1 MNLNKQ
7 QIEATRLIFNGVME
21 LQHIADKLGINVRTL
36 HRWRE
41 TDEFKEEI
49 ESLRKDFRKAT
60 RNEFLAMQEARLQF
74 KMERHKRIWRTIEK
88 RAEKAN
94 PDIPGDD
101 TGILITKTI
110 KTKDAEITESRIDHA
125 SLRELSRLEDS
136 IAKELGQD
144 KTPIEEEE
152 EIVEDISFL
161 TRDELDVMTL
171 IHNRIEKHNPH
182 MQGIYYRDLMKY
194 EVERKER
201 KMHEMLA
208 AARASNPS
216 GEIGHSEIKTTE
228 TTSSS

>member
-36 HRWRE
+36 LRWRE

-144 KTPIEEEE
+144 KTPIEEELVPE
-152 EIVEDISFL
+152 EDISCL
-161 TRDELDVMTL
+161 TRDELDVMSL
-171 IHNRIEKHNPH
+171 IHNRIAQHNPH
-182 MQGIYYRDLMKY
+182 MQGIFFRDLMKF

-208 AARASNPS
+208 AARSAGTSDQ
-216 GEIGHSEIKTTE
+216 IGHSELKTSPAT
-228 TTSSS
+228 

>member
-36 HRWRE
+36 LRWRE
-41 TDEFKEEI
+41 TDEFKEEV

-144 KTPIEEEE
+144 KTPIQEDEEPE
-152 EIVEDISFL
+152 EDIDFL
-161 TRDELDVMTL
+161 TPDELDVMIL
-171 IHNRIEKHNPH
+171 IHNRIMEHNP
-182 MQGIYYRDLMKY
+182 QSRSIYYRDLQDY
-194 EVERKER
+194 ERARKQ
-201 KMHEMLA
+201 KAMYKILD
-208 AARASNPS
+208 AARNPES
-216 GEIGHSEIKTTE
+216 SDQIGHSELKTSPVT
-228 TTSSS
+228 